1 MADQKISA
9 MSNASA
15 LDGTELVPL
24 VQGGANVKTTVATLN
39 AFTTNRIALLSSQTQ
54 TATADTAT
62 LVTFNNTAFS
72 QNISIANGTD
82 ITFAKAGAFV
92 LDFSFQLS
100 NANTQIETVDIWLR
114 LNGVDYALSNTSIDV
129 PSSHGGKEGEIV
141 AAWSIPGVAAANDYV
156 QIVWSTTDAQATIKF
171 KAAQTS
177 PTRPTTPSA
186 IATVFQIG

>member
-24 VQGGANVKTTVATLN
+24 VQSGANVKATVATLN
-39 AFTTNRIALLSSQTQ
+39 AFTTNRIALLSSETQ
-54 TATADTAT
+54 TAVADTAT

-141 AAWSIPGVAAANDYV
+141 AAWSIPGVAAVNDYI

>member
-24 VQGGANVKTTVATLN
+24 VQGGANVKATVATLN
-39 AFTTNRIALLSSQTQ
+39 AFTTNRIALLSSETQ

-72 QNISIANGTD
+72 QNISIVDDTK

-100 NANTQIETVDIWLR
+100 NANSQIQTVDFWLR
-114 LNGVDYALSNTSIDV
+114 LNGSDYALSNTSIDV
-129 PSSHGGKEGEIV
+129 PESHGGKEGEIV

-156 QIVWSTTDAQATIKF
+156 EIVWSTTDAQATIKY

>member
-9 MSNASA
+9 MSNAST

-24 VQGGANVKTTVATLN
+24 VQSGANVKATVATLN
-39 AFTTNRIALLSSQTQ
+39 AFTTNRIALLSSETQ
-54 TATADTAT
+54 TATADTPT

-72 QNISIANGTD
+72 QNISIADDTK

-100 NANTQIETVDIWLR
+100 NANSQIQTVGIWVR
-114 LNGVDYALSNTSIDV
+114 LNGLDYALSNTSIDV
-129 PSSHGGKEGEIV
+129 PESHGGKEGETV
-141 AAWSIPGVAAANDYV
+141 AAWSIPGVAVANDYIE
-156 QIVWSTTDAQATIKF
+156 IVWSTSDAGTTIKY
-171 KAAQTS
+171 KGAQTS

>member
-24 VQGGANVKTTVATLN
+24 VQSGANVKTTVATLN
-39 AFTTNRIALLSSQTQ
+39 AFTTNRIALLSSETQ

-72 QNISIANGTD
+72 QNISIVDDTK

-100 NANTQIETVDIWLR
+100 NANSQIQTVDIWIR
-114 LNGVDYALSNTSIDV
+114 LNGADYALSNTSIDV
-129 PSSHGGKEGEIV
+129 PESHGGKEGEIV

-156 QIVWSTTDAQATIKF
+156 EIVWSTSDADTTIKY